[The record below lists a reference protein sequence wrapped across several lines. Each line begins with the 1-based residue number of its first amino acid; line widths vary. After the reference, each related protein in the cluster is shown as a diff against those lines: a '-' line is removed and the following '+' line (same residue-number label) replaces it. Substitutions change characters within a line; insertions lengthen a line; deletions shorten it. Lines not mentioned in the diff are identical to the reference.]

1 MSAITAGN
9 SKMSWIDTVSG
20 NFSNYYKKQIRLS
33 PNKQQMD
40 IVHDGGI

>member
-1 MSAITAGN
+1 MSAITAGY

-33 PNKQQMD
+33 PSKQQID
-40 IVHDGGI
+40 VVHDEGI